1 MEPHSLYIN
10 TVADLKGVNIVARQ
24 RKNMIK
30 IEKMSTEIG
39 ITFNIIGEI
48 GMNWGYKN
56 ALNPHPKEE
65 ISILF

>member
-48 GMNWGYKN
+48 GMN
-56 ALNPHPKEE
+56 
-65 ISILF
+65 